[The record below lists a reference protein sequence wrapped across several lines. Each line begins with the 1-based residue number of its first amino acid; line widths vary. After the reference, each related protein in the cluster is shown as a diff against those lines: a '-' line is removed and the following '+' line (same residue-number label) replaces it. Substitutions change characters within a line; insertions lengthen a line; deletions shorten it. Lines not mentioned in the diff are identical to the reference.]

1 METGWKRKTNWDFLC
16 LVNLDKFIRT
26 MCFSVN
32 SIFICCNVLQC
43 VLFICCGG
51 YVIACFRCM
60 FFLEFAQSLDYDF
73 FNIFYDLFLCS
84 FGILLP
90 MFQKKTTN
98 KQTCQ
103 WTLTLTWLVG
113 FQTNKRPLF
122 YLPNTWDIWSV
133 QSGLYHISS
142 KRIICP

>member
-1 METGWKRKTNWDFLC
+1 MSVIGKHHCFLC

-51 YVIACFRCM
+51 YVIACFRFM
-60 FFLEFAQSLDYDF
+60 FFLEFAQSPDYDF

-90 MFQKKTTN
+90 MFQTKKQQAN
-98 KQTCQ
+98 KS
-103 WTLTLTWLVG
+103 VG
-113 FQTNKRPLF
+113 
-122 YLPNTWDIWSV
+122 
-133 QSGLYHISS
+133 GL
-142 KRIICP
+142 